1 MRSAAAAVPR
11 QDPAIPSRRIVCAA
25 PLRPHPPWKISTE
38 DGAGGVPQE
47 ARGGG
52 GGTPAGQALLLD
64 YYPMHRLNYSTTV
77 SSTIC
82 VPR

>member
-1 MRSAAAAVPR
+1 M
-11 QDPAIPSRRIVCAA
+11 
-25 PLRPHPPWKISTE
+25 
-38 DGAGGVPQE
+38 PQE